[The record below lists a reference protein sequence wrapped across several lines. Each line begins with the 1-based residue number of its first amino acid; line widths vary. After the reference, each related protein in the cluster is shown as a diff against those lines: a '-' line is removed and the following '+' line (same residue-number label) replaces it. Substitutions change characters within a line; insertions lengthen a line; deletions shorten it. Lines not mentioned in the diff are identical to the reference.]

1 MTQPYPVQLLVLA
14 KQPVAGRVKT
24 RLSPALT
31 PETAAAVARAAL
43 SDTLAAVTAAPV
55 QRRVLVLEGDPQS
68 LPCKGFVMQQ
78 QGAGGLGERL
88 AAAFAEAY
96 ARCPLPMLLIGMDT
110 PQVSVPLLAAAAAQL
125 AGGQGPQA
133 LLGLAADGGWWALG
147 LPHPAPGAF
156 EGVPMSVA
164 TTGLAQQARLT
175 QLGLDVRLL
184 PVLRDVD
191 HVDDI
196 APVAAQMPTGS
207 AFARLA
213 RTLSLV
219 SASLVSASLVSASLV
234 SASLV
239 SA

>member
-31 PETAAAVARAAL
+31 PETAASVARAAL
-43 SDTLAAVTAAPV
+43 SDTLAAVSATPV

-78 QGAGGLGERL
+78 QGGGELGERL
-88 AAAFAEAY
+88 AAAFAGAY
-96 ARCPLPMLLIGMDT
+96 AQCPLPMLLIGMDT
-110 PQVSVPLLAAAAAQL
+110 PQVSVPLLTAAAARL
-125 AGGQGPQA
+125 AAPLAEAGPQA

-147 LPHPAPGAF
+147 LPHPVPGAF
-156 EGVPMSVA
+156 AGVPMSVA

-175 QLGLDVRLL
+175 ELGLGLHLL

-196 APVAAQMPTGS
+196 APVAAAMPLGS

-219 SASLVSASLVSASLV
+219 SASLVPA
-234 SASLV
+234 
-239 SA
+239 